1 MAKNGDPCR
10 ICGEGRL
17 TVEVEKNLVE
27 YRGVSES
34 LDSYYAVCDACGSEQ
49 ADAAQARANKRLMV
63 AFKKRVD
70 GLLTGAEVR
79 ERRKRLNLNQEQAAR
94 VFGGGPVAFSKY
106 EADDVAQSVAMDK
119 LLRVASELPGAG
131 AWLIREAGLGPA
143 VGPAHWQNA
152 SDWGVEPERAPGEAS
167 RTPRIVSS
175 SAVPTQMDAVYEGMD
190 AGTPSPGDQAYG

>member
-1 MAKNGDPCR
+1 MANNGDPCR

-34 LDSYYAVCDACGSEQ
+34 LDSHYAVCDACGSEQ

-70 GLLTGAEVR
+70 GLLTGTEVR
-79 ERRKRLNLNQEQAAR
+79 ERRKRLNLTQEEAAR

-119 LLRVASELPGAG
+119 LLRVASEVPGAG
-131 AWLIREAGLGPA
+131 VWLIREAGLKPA
-143 VGPAHWQNA
+143 VVPADWQNA
-152 SDWGVEPERAPGEAS
+152 SDWGVEPERVPGEAS
-167 RTPRIVSS
+167 RTLRIVSS
-175 SAVPTQMDAVYEGMD
+175 SAVPTRMDQVYE
-190 AGTPSPGDQAYG
+190 APNPGTASGEERAYG